1 MSKEKREKKTHW
13 QQSVHSFSRSKHL
26 FFAQLTSGLL
36 LIIICWKNRKIFNPI
51 PPLIKRFHPVV
62 KSARKK
68 RNKIA
73 LNCLQCAMMG
83 MPLSTS
89 TKSYELAIFF
99 SNCSLSLSLS
109 QIWKFISI
117 GDLWCHEMIISTF
130 ETFLDH
136 SFFFCTQRVSKSI
149 RLFPFLAINWRALE
163 DFFVVWPKAVQKES
177 LIFFQCVKRVVWW

>member
-1 MSKEKREKKTHW
+1 MSKREEGEKTHW

-51 PPLIKRFHPVV
+51 LPPLIKRFHPVV

-99 SNCSLSLSLS
+99 SNCSLSLWVYL
-109 QIWKFISI
+109 KFESSSALAICDAMRWSFRPLKHFSI
-117 GDLWCHEMIISTF
+117 IPS
-130 ETFLDH
+130 
-136 SFFFCTQRVSKSI
+136 FFCTQRD
-149 RLFPFLAINWRALE
+149 L
-163 DFFVVWPKAVQKES
+163 KASGFS
-177 LIFFQCVKRVVWW
+177 LS

>member
-51 PPLIKRFHPVV
+51 PPPLIKRFHPVV

-99 SNCSLSLSLS
+99 SNCSLS
-109 QIWKFISI
+109 F
-117 GDLWCHEMIISTF
+117 
-130 ETFLDH
+130 
-136 SFFFCTQRVSKSI
+136 SKSI
-149 RLFPFLAINWRALE
+149 SNLKVHQHWRSVMPWDDHFDLWKHFLIISSFFALRE
-163 DFFVVWPKAVQKES
+163 T
-177 LIFFQCVKRVVWW
+177 